1 MCTPRF
7 SERRTRVGGGRRDSR
22 TNNRTYVVREGC
34 LSDGSYTIGVGY
46 YYNCSVWKKWEPRN
60 VVVFVQNRRMAMR
73 RLKRARDLRVRRE
86 VGPRDRRRRRRRRER
101 RYRTMER
108 CVRGGVYAANR
119 AGDRNNN
126 RGNIITGS
134 WGGGRSSRGLYSYR
148 NAGHRA

>member
-1 MCTPRF
+1 
-7 SERRTRVGGGRRDSR
+7 
-22 TNNRTYVVREGC
+22 
-34 LSDGSYTIGVGY
+34 
-46 YYNCSVWKKWEPRN
+46 
-60 VVVFVQNRRMAMR
+60 MR

-86 VGPRDRRRRRRRRER
+86 VGPRDRRRRRRRER

-134 WGGGRSSRGLYSYR
+134 WGGGAVLLEDSIRTGTPAIAR
-148 NAGHRA
+148 NIDANDF